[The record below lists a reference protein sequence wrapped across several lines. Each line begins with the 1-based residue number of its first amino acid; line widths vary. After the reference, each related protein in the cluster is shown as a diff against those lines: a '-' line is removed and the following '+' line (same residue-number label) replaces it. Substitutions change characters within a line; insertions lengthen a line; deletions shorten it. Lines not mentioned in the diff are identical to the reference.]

1 MQPNVSLIN
10 GGLKDVVY
18 KKISEQIPVYTGGV
32 FENVCTQYM
41 WKLLENGKAEFT
53 EIGRWWGTD
62 PKTKSQEEID
72 IMGTADKNTALFGEC
87 KWKNEKVDISILE
100 TLVKRS
106 EIFDFKNKTYYLFSK
121 SGFTDG
127 CIELAAEM
135 GNVSLV
141 EYAEML
147 E

>member
-1 MQPNVSLIN
+1 MFVHSICGNF
-10 GGLKDVVY
+10 LK
-18 KKISEQIPVYTGGV
+18 T
-32 FENVCTQYM
+32 
-41 WKLLENGKAEFT
+41 A
-53 EIGRWWGTD
+53 IGRWWGTD

-127 CIELAAEM
+127 CIEHATEM

-141 EYAEML
+141 EYADML